1 MPDKPQKRPSSVE
14 LHAVVDRVEDDRI
27 AVVLLGDDE
36 KIAVDIPLALLPEEA
51 TDGAH
56 LRIRITLDGD
66 SRKSAEARIKDLQDK
81 LQKKSG
87 TKDQKNFKL

>member
-1 MPDKPQKRPSSVE
+1 MPDKTQKRSSSVE
-14 LHAVVDRVEDDRI
+14 LHAVVDRIEDNDI

-36 KIAVDIPLALLPEEA
+36 KTSVDIPLALLPEEA
-51 TDGAH
+51 IDGAH

-66 SRKSAEARIKDLQDK
+66 SRKSAETHIKDLQDK